1 MMRAFKRYL
10 QVAVLTIFFA
20 LVLTGFI
27 SINNKTAQ
35 AETPAAPDR
44 FYTSIRIE
52 PGDTLWEI
60 ASTYKWEGESIQ
72 AYIDEVMEMNHLT
85 SDRITAGQYLMIY
98 YYEDLDR

>member
-1 MMRAFKRYL
+1 MRAFKRYL

-20 LVLTGFI
+20 LVLTGFV
-27 SINNKTAQ
+27 SINKTAQ
-35 AETPAAPDR
+35 AEAPAAPER

-60 ASTYKWEGESIQ
+60 ASAYKWEDESIQ
-72 AYIDEVMEMNHLT
+72 DYIDEVMEMNHLT

-98 YYEDLDR
+98 YYENLAR